1 MSQSTVA
8 PLLLRSV
15 VGGTMV
21 AHGLRHGRTLEGTA
35 GWFESI
41 GFREPML
48 QARLSAMVEVGAGTA
63 LLLGA
68 GTPFAASAVV
78 GTMAV
83 AARTVHVR
91 NGFFITEEGFE
102 YVLTLAAAS
111 TALAASGPGWLS
123 VDRLLKRENKLTGL
137 KGAVISAGLGVA
149 AAAGQ
154 LRAFWREP
162 QR

>member
-1 MSQSTVA
+1 MSESAVA

-15 VGGTMV
+15 VGSTMI

-63 LLLGA
+63 LLLGV

-83 AARTVHVR
+83 AARTVHLR
-91 NGFFITEEGFE
+91 NGFFITEEGYE

-111 TALAASGPGWLS
+111 TALAASGPGRLS
-123 VDRLLKRENKLTGL
+123 VDRLLKRQNRLTGL
-137 KGAVISAGLGVA
+137 KGAVVSAGLGVA